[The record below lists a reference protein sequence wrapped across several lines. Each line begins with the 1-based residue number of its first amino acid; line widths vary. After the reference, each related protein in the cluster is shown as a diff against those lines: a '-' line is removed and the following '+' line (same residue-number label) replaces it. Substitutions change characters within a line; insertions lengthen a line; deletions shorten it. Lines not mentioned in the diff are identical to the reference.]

1 METLCGLFGKT
12 RQAYY
17 RHHSYK
23 YVEMATEEI
32 VLSLVNEYRSEMG
45 RIGCRKLQ
53 HLINDR
59 LPSEMRI
66 GRDALYALLERNS
79 LLHRRRRRSVR
90 TTWSNHWM
98 HKYPNLIT
106 DIIPTSS
113 NQIWV
118 SDITYIE
125 TVNDGFVYLHLVTD
139 LYSRRIMGWS
149 LSPTLHSEY
158 TLNAL
163 KMAIRN
169 AGCNLAGLIH
179 HSDRGCQYCCD
190 KYVSLLKSNDIS
202 ISMTQSGDPLE
213 NSVAERVNGIIKNEW
228 LMHEKIIDFGFASK
242 RISEIINTYNNL
254 RPHASLNYMT
264 PAVAYMNNGIIE
276 RKWKNSYNRER
287 DNEDMIKSLT
297 Q

>member
-23 YVEMATEEI
+23 YAEMATEEI

-53 HLINDR
+53 HLINSR

-79 LLHRRRRRSVR
+79 LLHRRRHRSVR

-106 DIIPTSS
+106 GVIPTSS

-158 TLNAL
+158 TLSAL
-163 KMAIRN
+163 NMAIRN

-190 KYVSLLKSNDIS
+190 KYVSLLKSSGIS

-228 LMHEKIIDFGFASK
+228 LKHEKIIDRSFAI
-242 RISEIINTYNNL
+242 RRVSEIINIYNNL

-264 PAVAYMNNGIIE
+264 PGLAYMNNGIIE
-276 RKWKNSYNRER
+276 RKWKNSYSRGC

>member
-23 YVEMATEEI
+23 YAEMATEEI

-53 HLINDR
+53 HLINSR

-79 LLHRRRRRSVR
+79 LLHRRRHRSVR

-106 DIIPTSS
+106 GVIPTSS

-158 TLNAL
+158 TLSAL
-163 KMAIRN
+163 NMAIRN

-190 KYVSLLKSNDIS
+190 KYVSLLKSSGIS

-228 LMHEKIIDFGFASK
+228 LKHEKIIDRSFAI
-242 RISEIINTYNNL
+242 RRVSEIINIYNNL

-264 PAVAYMNNGIIE
+264 PGLAYMNNGIIE
-276 RKWKNSYNRER
+276 RKWKNSYSRGR